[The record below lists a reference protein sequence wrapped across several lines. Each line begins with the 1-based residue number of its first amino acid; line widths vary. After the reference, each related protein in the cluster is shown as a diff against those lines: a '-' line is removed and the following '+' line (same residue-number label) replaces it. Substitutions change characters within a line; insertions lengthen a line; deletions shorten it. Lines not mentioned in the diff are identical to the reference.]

1 MMLPRDGEV
10 EGRRSALVGG
20 VEREIG
26 GLNMGLAGSALG
38 EMMPLSFLFAAVAW
52 LCVVAKRWD
61 WRTRNETRLTQRQDW
76 REMEDPSVAM
86 FLCRLNYGSFVMDYW
101 EAKTSFNLLLAGNVE
116 PLVGGFDSLG
126 VLVGRLSPMGHRWT
140 VVDCDCR
147 PRDVRALY
155 LDPNCRDAIS
165 LFGML
170 SPGLCCEKCALCF
183 ARDDLGLRGEGSYH
197 FCSSSPGDSLQR
209 EQWQS
214 FECMIQQMI
223 PAHGIQL

>member
-1 MMLPRDGEV
+1 MSSGARVLDCHPLSLQAAQRDGGSV
-10 EGRRSALVGG
+10 GRHVLVQIELRLGKLNRTGG
-20 VEREIG
+20 TACGCFHG
-26 GLNMGLAGSALG
+26 GLH
-38 EMMPLSFLFAAVAW
+38 
-52 LCVVAKRWD
+52 
-61 WRTRNETRLTQRQDW
+61 
-76 REMEDPSVAM
+76 
-86 FLCRLNYGSFVMDYW
+86 
-101 EAKTSFNLLLAGNVE
+101 
-116 PLVGGFDSLG
+116 
-126 VLVGRLSPMGHRWT
+126 VGRLSPMGHRWT